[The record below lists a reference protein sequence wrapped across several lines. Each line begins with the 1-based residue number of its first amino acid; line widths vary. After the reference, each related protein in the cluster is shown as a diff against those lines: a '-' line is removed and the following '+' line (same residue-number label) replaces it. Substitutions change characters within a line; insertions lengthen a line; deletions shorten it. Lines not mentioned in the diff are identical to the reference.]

1 MRKKRRAAAAAAV
14 LVLLLTGGCQKKY
27 EQIDLNGESLQ
38 ESVQGDLQEDTDMED
53 GGEPAL
59 SVSGGEEGT
68 GQDDELLAE
77 TVKFRKGGVSY
88 AAEVKAGG
96 KAAP

>member
-59 SVSGGEEGT
+59 SASGGEEGT
-68 GQDDELLAE
+68 GQDDELLADIGASVL
-77 TVKFRKGGVSY
+77 TSDGFLL
-88 AAEVKAGG
+88 
-96 KAAP
+96 